1 MRGEISNLL
10 LPASE
15 DALGTPKPE
24 QLLPS
29 LDANFPTAHVLH
41 HDELPGL
48 EVGGREDAPV
58 NGLLKRAR
66 EH

>member
-1 MRGEISNLL
+1 MGPDVMRGEISNLL

-29 LDANFPTAHVLH
+29 LDANLKVKSL
-41 HDELPGL
+41 
-48 EVGGREDAPV
+48 V
-58 NGLLKRAR
+58 NQ
-66 EH
+66 HMC